1 MSSKP
6 LKILLVEDERIAMIV
21 HSKMLEKLGYIP
33 DSAEDGQAAL
43 ALAANGYDVILMDI
57 GLPDMTG
64 IEATA
69 AIRQREDGSHKAHIV
84 GVTAYVLEE
93 VEEKCL
99 AAGMDKVIAKPMSAE
114 KLVEILATAAG
125 KTNL

>member
-1 MSSKP
+1 MPSKP

-21 HSKMLEKLGYIP
+21 HSKMLEKLGYLP
-33 DSAEDGQAAL
+33 DTAEDGQAAL
-43 ALAANGYDVILMDI
+43 ASAANGYDVILMDI

-69 AIRQREDGSHKAHIV
+69 EIRQRENGSHRAHIV

-93 VEEKCL
+93 VKEKCL
-99 AAGMDKVIAKPMSAE
+99 AAGMDEVIVKPMSIE
-114 KLVEILATAAG
+114 KLVEILAIAAG
-125 KTNL
+125 KTGL